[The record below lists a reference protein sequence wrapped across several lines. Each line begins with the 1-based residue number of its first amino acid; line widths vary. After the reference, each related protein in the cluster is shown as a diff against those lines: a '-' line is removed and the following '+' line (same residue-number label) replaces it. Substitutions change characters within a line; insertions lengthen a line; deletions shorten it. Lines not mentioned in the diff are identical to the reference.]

1 MSIEEL
7 AQKINTFDYYFEYSD
22 DASKFNDGSR
32 EQYAIN
38 KALQKMD
45 DFQIEELSELITKD
59 KNLIER
65 YFEKL

>member
-7 AQKINTFDYYFEYSD
+7 AQKINTFDYYFESSD

-32 EQYAIN
+32 EQYTIN

-45 DFQIEELSELITKD
+45 DFQLEELSELIIKN

-65 YFEKL
+65 YFERL

>member
-1 MSIEEL
+1 MNIEEL

-32 EQYAIN
+32 EQYTIN
-38 KALQKMD
+38 KELQKMD
-45 DFQIEELSELITKD
+45 DFQIEELYKLITKD
-59 KNLIER
+59 INLIER

>member
-32 EQYAIN
+32 EQYTIN
-38 KALQKMD
+38 KELQKMD
-45 DFQIEELSELITKD
+45 DFQIEELSKLITKD
-59 KNLIER
+59 INLIER

>member
-22 DASKFNDGSR
+22 DSSKFNDGSR
-32 EQYAIN
+32 EQYTIN

-45 DFQIEELSELITKD
+45 DFQLEELSELLTKD
-59 KNLIER
+59 RHLIER
-65 YFEKL
+65 YFERL

>member
-1 MSIEEL
+1 MNIEEL

-32 EQYAIN
+32 EQYTIN
-38 KALQKMD
+38 KALQSMD
-45 DFQIEELSELITKD
+45 DFKIEELSKLITKD

>member
-1 MSIEEL
+1 MNIEEL

-32 EQYAIN
+32 EQYTIN
-38 KALQKMD
+38 KELQKMN
-45 DFQIEELSELITKD
+45 DFQIEELSELLTKD
-59 KNLIER
+59 RNLIER

>member
-1 MSIEEL
+1 MNIEEL

-22 DASKFNDGSR
+22 DASKFNDGSN
-32 EQYAIN
+32 EQYTIN
-38 KALQKMD
+38 KELQKMD
-45 DFQIEELSELITKD
+45 DFQIEELSKLITKD

>member
-1 MSIEEL
+1 MSIDEL

-32 EQYAIN
+32 EQYTIN
-38 KALQKMD
+38 KELQKMN
-45 DFQIEELSELITKD
+45 DFQIEELLELITKD
-59 KNLIER
+59 RNLIER